1 MHSVLYFELVA
12 FCIVVEVMMFVK
24 MRFGL
29 YRLLY
34 QRTFRNVLVLS
45 ALSMGLDY
53 LRLVL
58 DGSMLLGGM
67 LTPLV
72 VTAYFMATA
81 AMSFSWFRYSGFIL
95 KFPFWNDRKKLAL
108 YGIPLVFVLL
118 LCVSS
123 VWNGLIFFV
132 DDFNFFHRNL
142 LYYIIYVPVC
152 VLYMVTCVAL
162 AVRKAMRKR
171 YYAERETNASVA
183 SFGVIL
189 VTAGILQVYLE
200 DMLPIW
206 SAGIMLASVLAFVL
220 AQSQLI
226 SMDPLTRLNNRN
238 LLNQFL
244 NSKMNG
250 KELPKRLYL
259 FVMDLD
265 KFKSINDIYGHSE
278 GDRALVLVADVL
290 KAVCGPRGCF
300 IARFGGDEFNIVA
313 ELDNDAAAEAL
324 CTAIKDALKERA
336 ANLAYKLSLSIGYAD
351 HYTGAESLPDFFA
364 RADERLYAQK
374 KANR

>member
-45 ALSMGLDY
+45 TLSMSLDY

-67 LTPLV
+67 LSPLV

-81 AMSFSWFRYSGFIL
+81 TMSFSWFRYSGFLL
-95 KFPFWNDRKKLAL
+95 KFPFWNDKKKLAL
-108 YGIPLVFVLL
+108 FAIPLFLVLF
-118 LCVSS
+118 LCVTSI
-123 VWNGLIFFV
+123 WNGLIFFV
-132 DDFNFFHRNL
+132 DDFNLFHRNL

-152 VLYMVTCVAL
+152 VLYMLTCIAL
-162 AVRKAMRKR
+162 AIRKALRKR
-171 YYAERETNASVA
+171 YSADRETNGSVA
-183 SFGVIL
+183 GFGVIL
-189 VTAGILQVYLE
+189 VVAGVLQVYVE

-220 AQSQLI
+220 AQAQLI

-238 LLNQFL
+238 QLNQYL
-244 NSKMNG
+244 NAKMNG

-278 GDRALVLVADVL
+278 GDKALVLVADVL

-300 IARFGGDEFNIVA
+300 IARFGGDEFNVVA
-313 ELDNDAAAEAL
+313 ELDNDAAAESL
-324 CTAIKDALKERA
+324 CTAIKDELKERST
-336 ANLAYKLSLSIGYAD
+336 NFAYKLSLSIGYAD
-351 HYTGAESLPDFFA
+351 HYTGAESMPDFFA
-364 RADERLYAQK
+364 RADERLYEQK